1 MQFKLQKKI
10 LGLKVIASAS
20 RPETVKFCADLGAD
34 FIINHHNEFDKELE
48 KVGIKEVD
56 YIFNT

>member
-1 MQFKLQKKI
+1 
-10 LGLKVIASAS
+10 LKVIASAS